1 MMTSRAILICFS
13 LSFFFYL
20 FSFSATEQLPFS
32 PQTLQ
37 IRVRVVHYL
46 PPGLTAK
53 SDTSRCV
60 WGHHGTLGCCCQ
72 VEEVISGSK
81 AVTVIYFVHSVDSVL

>member
-53 SDTSRCV
+53 SDTSPV
-60 WGHHGTLGCCCQ
+60 WGGGDTTALLAAAAKSRRLSPGA
-72 VEEVISGSK
+72 K
-81 AVTVIYFVHSVDSVL
+81 R